1 MYYENKRTFYL
12 KQYGPAV
19 ILLFVALILIG
30 TGIYIAVKPDSNE
43 VANNNNNNTS
53 NVVNN
58 YILSD
63 QAYEG
68 KVVSTNGLSI
78 KVEANG
84 TTNEVYLIGIK
95 ENKYNK
101 DLKNQISK
109 DLVGKTVT
117 VDFDSVKVEKGKT
130 YAYIYVDESLY
141 NENLLAQGVAE
152 LRPERQN
159 INKLDVL
166 LAAELQAQH
175 NGIGIWSY

>member
-30 TGIYIAVKPDSNE
+30 TGIYISVKPDSKDI
-43 VANNNNNNTS
+43 ANNNKTP

-68 KVVSTNGLSI
+68 KVVSVNGLSI
-78 KVEANG
+78 KIESNG

-95 ENKYNK
+95 QNKHNK
-101 DLKNQISK
+101 ELSSQISS

-117 VDFDSVKVEKGKT
+117 VDFDDVKVEKGKT
-130 YAYIYVDESLY
+130 YAYIYVDKSLY
-141 NENLLAQGVAE
+141 NECLLASGVAE
-152 LRPERQN
+152 LRSERQN

-166 LAAELQAQH
+166 LAAELQAKH
-175 NGIGIWSY
+175 DGKGIWSY

>member
-30 TGIYIAVKPDSNE
+30 TGIYIAVKPDSE
-43 VANNNNNNTS
+43 DVANNNKTP
-53 NVVNN
+53 NVVDN

-68 KVVSTNGLSI
+68 KVVSVNGLSI
-78 KVEANG
+78 KVEADG

-95 ENKYNK
+95 PNKHNK
-101 DLKNQISK
+101 ELSNQISN

-117 VDFDSVKVEKGKT
+117 VDFDNVKVEKGKT
-130 YAYIYVDESLY
+130 YAYIYVDKSLY
-141 NENLLAQGVAE
+141 NESLLASGVAE
-152 LRPERQN
+152 LRSERQN
-159 INKLDVL
+159 INKLDIL
-166 LAAELQAQH
+166 LAAEHQAKH
-175 NGIGIWSY
+175 DGKGIWSY

>member
-19 ILLFVALILIG
+19 ILLFIALILIG
-30 TGIYIAVKPDSNE
+30 TGIYIAVKPDSNNE
-43 VANNNNNNTS
+43 VANNGNNTS
-53 NVVNN
+53 NNS

-84 TTNEVYLIGIK
+84 TTNEVYLIGVK

-101 DLKNQISK
+101 DLGNQISN

-117 VDFDSVKVEKGKT
+117 VDFDTVKVEKGKT

-141 NENLLAQGVAE
+141 NEDLLEQGVAE

>member
-30 TGIYIAVKPDSNE
+30 TGIYIAVKPDSNDE
-43 VANNNNNNTS
+43 VANNNNNNNTS
-53 NVVNN
+53 NN
-58 YILSD
+58 YVLSD

-95 ENKYNK
+95 QNKYNK
-101 DLKNQISK
+101 DLGNQIAQ
-109 DLVGKTVT
+109 DLVGKAVT

-130 YAYIYVDESLY
+130 YAYIYVDGSLY
-141 NENLLAQGVAE
+141 NEDLLAQGVAE

-159 INKLDVL
+159 INKLDIL

-175 NGIGIWSY
+175 NSIGIWSY

>member
-30 TGIYIAVKPDSNE
+30 TGIYIAVKPDSNDE

-53 NVVNN
+53 NN
-58 YILSD
+58 YVLSD

-95 ENKYNK
+95 QNKYNK
-101 DLKNQISK
+101 DLGNQIAQ
-109 DLVGKTVT
+109 DLVGKEVT

-130 YAYIYVDESLY
+130 YAYIYVDGSLY
-141 NENLLAQGVAE
+141 NEDLLAQGVAE

-159 INKLDVL
+159 INKLDIL

-175 NGIGIWSY
+175 NSIGIWSY

>member
-30 TGIYIAVKPDSNE
+30 TGIYIAVKPDSNNE

-53 NVVNN
+53 NN
-58 YILSD
+58 YVLSD

-95 ENKYNK
+95 QNKYNK
-101 DLKNQISK
+101 DLGNQIAQ
-109 DLVGKTVT
+109 DLVGKEVT

-130 YAYIYVDESLY
+130 YAYIYVDGSLY
-141 NENLLAQGVAE
+141 NEDLLAQGVAE

-175 NGIGIWSY
+175 NSIGIWSY